1 MLGCCGGKG
10 EGHNLA
16 LKKEVFLLY
25 SKATRVQIQRTS
37 GHFSLQHPGC
47 TQPPVSK
54 WAPQLCSVATPQPS
68 QSVTKPCQNLPNT
81 LPHCVQPPLRH
92 TGLDGKQGVPL
103 MKLQHIK
110 NYYSFVFSGF
120 RQCNVIYSKKC

>member
-1 MLGCCGGKG
+1 MLWGKW
-10 EGHNLA
+10 EERNLA
-16 LKKEVFLLY
+16 LREEIFLLY
-25 SKATRVQIQRTS
+25 SKATRAQIQRSS
-37 GHFSLQHPGC
+37 GQFSTLQPG
-47 TQPPVSK
+47 QELA
-54 WAPQLCSVATPQPS
+54 APICEQTGTPSSAVWPCHSRVTVS
-68 QSVTKPCQNLPNT
+68 QSRVRTCQTHLH
-81 LPHCVQPPLRH
+81 LVPPPQRH